1 MNRKSVCRILLVLA
15 CVVPPV
21 HSLAQQTASD
31 PWYGRQAKSKDFDA
45 PKEFTG
51 AFSIELPK
59 GWQLGSGHMETL
71 FLLTQRTKNWEA
83 GAVIT
88 LEQIRLQLP
97 LDPAI
102 MATVSDREMRE
113 AQARDSTGKQFS
125 NVVKNGDHGP
135 VILVQYDRTGMTG
148 VTDHVAQYSMPV
160 GTTMYRLICIAPAA
174 QIEKYR
180 PIFAHV
186 AASFT
191 SLKAAS

>member
-15 CVVPPV
+15 ALVSPGT
-21 HSLAQQTASD
+21 SLAHQAASD

-71 FLLTQRTKNWEA
+71 FLLTQRTKNWDA
-83 GAVIT
+83 GAVVT

-97 LDPAI
+97 LDPSI
-102 MATVSDREMRE
+102 MATVADREMRE

-125 NVVKNGDHGP
+125 NVVKNGEHGP
-135 VILVQYDRTGMTG
+135 VILVQYERTGMTG
-148 VTDHVAQYSMPV
+148 VTDHIAQYSMPV
-160 GTTMYRLICIAPAA
+160 GTTMYRLICIAPAG
-174 QIEKYR
+174 QIDKYR

-191 SLKAAS
+191 PLKTTS